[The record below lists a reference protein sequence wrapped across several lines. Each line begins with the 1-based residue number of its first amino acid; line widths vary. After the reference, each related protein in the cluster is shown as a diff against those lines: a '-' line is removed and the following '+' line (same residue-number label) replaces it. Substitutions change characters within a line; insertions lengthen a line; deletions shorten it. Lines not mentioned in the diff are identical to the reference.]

1 MITPVLLAGGAG
13 TRLWPLSRKSYP
25 KQFSPILGNS
35 SLFQKALARF
45 TTGKHVSFR
54 PPVILTNSGS
64 RFIVTE
70 QLEQAGIDPGAILI
84 EPSRRNTGPAI
95 LAAALYLMEN
105 DPDTVMLVAPSD
117 HLLPDR
123 NSFHSAIQSGLHAV
137 KNGRIVTFGIIP
149 TRADTG
155 FGYLEIDAC
164 PNGDGPLPL
173 RSFVEKP
180 PKEQASEMYASGKHL
195 WNAGIFMF
203 SPDVILKAYAKHAAG
218 LLSVVERAVNN
229 ARPDLGFLRLDENAW
244 RNCEDISIDYAVM
257 EKADN
262 ISVIPYSGKWSDLG
276 GWDAV
281 WKEGPAD
288 RNGVSLS
295 GTATGID
302 CRNTLLRSEDEHQ
315 EIVGIGL
322 NDIMA
327 IAMPDAVLVA
337 DMNRSQDVK
346 RVIATLKAKN
356 APQATTFPKEHR
368 PWGWFEVLVQGD
380 KFKVKRISMHPG
392 AAISLQSHMHRSEH
406 WVVVEGQARVTIGE
420 YVSTLKVNQSAYIPA
435 GAIHRLENIGKQPM
449 VLIEVQTGDYL
460 EEDDITRFE
469 DIYARTCSSPIG

>member
-117 HLLPDR
+117 HLIPDR
-123 NSFHSAIQSGLHAV
+123 NSFHRAIQSGLHAV

-164 PNGDGPLPL
+164 PNGDGPL
-173 RSFVEKP
+173 
-180 PKEQASEMYASGKHL
+180 
-195 WNAGIFMF
+195 
-203 SPDVILKAYAKHAAG
+203 
-218 LLSVVERAVNN
+218 
-229 ARPDLGFLRLDENAW
+229 
-244 RNCEDISIDYAVM
+244 
-257 EKADN
+257 
-262 ISVIPYSGKWSDLG
+262 
-276 GWDAV
+276 
-281 WKEGPAD
+281 
-288 RNGVSLS
+288 
-295 GTATGID
+295 
-302 CRNTLLRSEDEHQ
+302 
-315 EIVGIGL
+315 
-322 NDIMA
+322 
-327 IAMPDAVLVA
+327 
-337 DMNRSQDVK
+337 
-346 RVIATLKAKN
+346 
-356 APQATTFPKEHR
+356 
-368 PWGWFEVLVQGD
+368 
-380 KFKVKRISMHPG
+380 
-392 AAISLQSHMHRSEH
+392 
-406 WVVVEGQARVTIGE
+406 
-420 YVSTLKVNQSAYIPA
+420 
-435 GAIHRLENIGKQPM
+435 
-449 VLIEVQTGDYL
+449 
-460 EEDDITRFE
+460 
-469 DIYARTCSSPIG
+469 